1 MSVVFISY
9 RRDDS
14 SGQARA
20 LSKSLEEVVGKDSVF
35 IDVDSIEVGVD
46 VRRVLEARLKAA
58 DIMFALIGPRW
69 LEDEDGAGHRRLDDP
84 KDFVRQEIASALA
97 RNDIKVMPVLVGGA
111 LTGAGLRAE
120 IAHAELRLEAGTP
133 VAGLVIR
140 ARKLDG
146 LSW

>member
-1 MSVVFISY
+1 MNASLS
-9 RRDDS
+9 
-14 SGQARA
+14 
-20 LSKSLEEVVGKDSVF
+20 SKSLEEVVGKDSVF

-46 VRRVLEARLKAA
+46 FRRVLEARFKAA

-84 KDFVRQEIASALA
+84 
-97 RNDIKVMPVLVGGA
+97 
-111 LTGAGLRAE
+111 
-120 IAHAELRLEAGTP
+120 

>member
-84 KDFVRQEIASALA
+84 KDLYVRRSPLRSPATTSRSCRCSWAVPSPA
-97 RNDIKVMPVLVGGA
+97 RGCAPR
-111 LTGAGLRAE
+111 LRTPSCGW
-120 IAHAELRLEAGTP
+120 RLEPRLKA
-133 VAGLVIR
+133 
-140 ARKLDG
+140 
-146 LSW
+146 S